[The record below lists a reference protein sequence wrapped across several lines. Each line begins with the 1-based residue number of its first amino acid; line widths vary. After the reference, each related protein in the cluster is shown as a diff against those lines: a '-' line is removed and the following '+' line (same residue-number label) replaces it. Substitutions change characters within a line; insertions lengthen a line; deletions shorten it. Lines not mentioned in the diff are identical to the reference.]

1 MIGKLTGAVDTVAT
15 DHLIVDCNGV
25 GYVVFCSARTL
36 RRIEGTGAR
45 VSLRVETQVR
55 EDAITLFGFAD
66 HAERDW
72 FKVLTTVQGVGARV
86 ALAILSVLEPDRL
99 TQAIAA
105 QDKGALAQADGV
117 GPKLA
122 ARIVNELK
130 DKVADLRIGPAALA
144 MGGPAG
150 GGAAAAA
157 VEPAGGAAADAV
169 SALVNLGYKRVDA
182 FTAVATAARRI
193 GDAATVQDLIRAG
206 LKELSA

>member
-1 MIGKLTGAVDTVAT
+1 MIGKLSGTVDTVAG

-36 RRIEGTGAR
+36 RRLEGTGAR

-55 EDAITLFGFAD
+55 EDAITLYGFAD
-66 HAERDW
+66 QAERDW
-72 FKVLTTVQGVGARV
+72 FKVLTTVQGVGSKV

-105 QDKGALAQADGV
+105 QDKTALAQADGV

-144 MGGPAG
+144 L
-150 GGAAAAA
+150 GGAAAPAPA
-157 VEPAGGAAADAV
+157 VPEVGGAAADAV
-169 SALVNLGYKRVDA
+169 SALVNLGYRRAEA
-182 FTAVATAARRI
+182 FTAVATVAQRL
-193 GDAATVQDLIRAG
+193 GGGATVQELIRAG